1 MKKYNKFVIW
11 TIFFVQLVVVAVILG
26 TSKVDDM
33 TLGKGQVQSFNTG
46 WTMVRGDHTKTEIPQ
61 LPYYSTS
68 QPNEKIVIENTIPKE
83 YWGKTLTFLSADKVL
98 KITVDGKEIF
108 SFGQNEK
115 RLFGHTPGSA
125 VVFADIPGECKEGK
139 IQIEAHSP
147 YANFATYITEITVA
161 QRDVAILHC
170 VKMKALPIILSLI
183 ILIVAVVLLILSFI
197 QKMSHKKTGGIQYL
211 SIYLMLMSIY
221 YIVETKTLQLFLGNQ
236 TLYSNL
242 VFLILMTAPL
252 FFEAYCYEAIPN
264 VSGTIVVA
272 MIASGINVVVQL
284 VLQITN
290 KFDFMDMSFV
300 SHGIIFV
307 LVLIDVVALGRNL
320 KRKRNVEAILY
331 FIAIMSMM
339 LGIAVD
345 LVRTYTI
352 KVGDLGKASRYGAC
366 VFAICIL
373 FIYMR
378 QMMQEHVKFVE
389 QAKNDAIAANVA
401 KSRFLANMSHEIRT
415 PLNGILGMDA
425 MILKECQ
432 ESNLREYAQNIQS
445 AGQLLLSIINDILD
459 ISKIEA
465 GKLELIPVEYELFSI
480 INDCYNITKVKAD
493 SKALPLEITMNSN
506 LPSRLFGDEVRI
518 RQIINNFL
526 SNAVKYTEKG
536 KISFSIDYQELENQ
550 EIMLI
555 ITVKD
560 TGIGIKKEDMDK
572 LFLSFSRIQ
581 EERNRNIQ
589 GTGLG
594 LNLTKNLVDMMGGE
608 IYADSTYGK
617 GSAFTVKIPQKIMNT
632 EPIGDFQ
639 NRYQQFARDRVHN
652 QVSFVAPDAKIL
664 VVDDAEMNLQVVKG
678 YLKKTQI
685 QIDTAE
691 NGMSCLNYVNKKQY
705 DIIFLDHMMPEM
717 DGIETMRQMQLME
730 SSYNKNTP
738 VIMLTA
744 NAIRGAKEE
753 YMKKGFSDYLT
764 KPFKEEDLLEIL
776 LKHLDKKRIRQDE
789 ERSFEDEHQKEQR
802 KEESQGGEDSFVQLL
817 EATGELDVKTGL
829 VYCLDEEFYK
839 EMIRE
844 YKKADK
850 TAALQQAYE
859 MKDWNNYCI
868 LIHSLKSTSM
878 TIGAVALSEE
888 AKALEVAARDGDDQ
902 YIIAHH
908 NEVIQHYMNLLG
920 KLSQI

>member
-1 MKKYNKFVIW
+1 M
-11 TIFFVQLVVVAVILG
+11 
-26 TSKVDDM
+26 
-33 TLGKGQVQSFNTG
+33 
-46 WTMVRGDHTKTEIPQ
+46 
-61 LPYYSTS
+61 
-68 QPNEKIVIENTIPKE
+68 
-83 YWGKTLTFLSADKVL
+83 
-98 KITVDGKEIF
+98 
-108 SFGQNEK
+108 
-115 RLFGHTPGSA
+115 
-125 VVFADIPGECKEGK
+125 
-139 IQIEAHSP
+139 
-147 YANFATYITEITVA
+147 
-161 QRDVAILHC
+161 
-170 VKMKALPIILSLI
+170 
-183 ILIVAVVLLILSFI
+183 
-197 QKMSHKKTGGIQYL
+197 
-211 SIYLMLMSIY
+211 
-221 YIVETKTLQLFLGNQ
+221 
-236 TLYSNL
+236 
-242 VFLILMTAPL
+242 
-252 FFEAYCYEAIPN
+252 
-264 VSGTIVVA
+264 
-272 MIASGINVVVQL
+272 
-284 VLQITN
+284 
-290 KFDFMDMSFV
+290 
-300 SHGIIFV
+300 
-307 LVLIDVVALGRNL
+307 
-320 KRKRNVEAILY
+320 Y

-378 QMMQEHVKFVE
+378 QMMHEHVKFVE

-432 ESNLREYAQNIQS
+432 ESNLKEYAQNIQS

-560 TGIGIKKEDMDK
+560 TGIGIKEEDMDK
-572 LFLSFSRIQ
+572 LFLSFNRIQ

-617 GSAFTVKIPQKIMNT
+617 GSTFTVEIPQKVMNT

-652 QVSFVAPDAKIL
+652 QVSFVAPDARIL

-717 DGIETMRQMQLME
+717 DGIETMRQMQLMK

-776 LKHLDKKRIRQDE
+776 LKHLDKKQIRQDE
-789 ERSFEDEHQKEQR
+789 ECSFKDEHQKEQR
-802 KEESQGGEDSFVQLL
+802 KEEPQGIEDGFVQLL
-817 EATGELDVKTGL
+817 EDTGELDVKTGL

-844 YKKADK
+844 YTKADK

-859 MKDWNNYCI
+859 MKDWNNYCT

-908 NEVIQHYMNLLG
+908 NEVIQHYKNLLG